1 MFHAAEQRP
10 FDVSRAVL
18 QEMAFYP
25 PAHMTTLSS
34 LEQCLEKGLLK
45 PEESL
50 LVLEVNDMPLA
61 LVTVQL
67 VYHHVAQGMIGE
79 QPWLVSFCSICN
91 GGAVFSPRL
100 NDIALNFSARGVYDA
115 MILLG
120 DDETNSYWDHLTGVC
135 VHGPSSGR
143 QLKRLSNLLHSTAQ
157 RALVSH
163 PGIQVALSVLSA
175 EQQTEALEDDAWRQ
189 EAQPEWSARLQSTL
203 AHEDKRL
210 PRLDMGLGVW
220 AGKTSRYYSITH
232 LHGANNLIID
242 TLNDRN
248 LLVYID
254 PVSGTPDAFYTEAT
268 EAEFRR
274 TLIMLDS
281 GDIVRDG
288 AVFTQDGVQKPVER
302 PLQLFSR
309 WYAFAV
315 RFPRCEIYTP

>member
-1 MFHAAEQRP
+1 
-10 FDVSRAVL
+10 
-18 QEMAFYP
+18 
-25 PAHMTTLSS
+25 MTTLSS
-34 LEQCLEKGLLK
+34 LEQCVEKGLLK

-50 LVLEVNDMPLA
+50 LVLEVNHKPLA

-67 VYHHVAQGMIGE
+67 VYHHVAQGMMDG

-91 GGAVFSPRL
+91 GGAVFSPQF
-100 NDIALNFSARGVYDA
+100 NDTSLNFSARGVYDA

-120 DDETNSYWDHLTGVC
+120 DDETNSYWDHLSGLC
-135 VHGPSSGR
+135 VYGPSSGK

-175 EQQTEALEDDAWRQ
+175 EQQTEALDDDAWRQ
-189 EAQPEWSARLQSTL
+189 EAQPEWSARMLSTL
-203 AHEDKRL
+203 AHDDHRL
-210 PRLDMGLGVW
+210 PRLDIGLGVW
-220 AGKTSRYYSITH
+220 AGRTSRYYPISH
-232 LHGANNLIID
+232 LHGANNIIID
-242 TLNDRN
+242 NLNGRN

-254 PVSGTPDAFYTEAT
+254 PVSITPDAFYTNAT
-268 EAEFRR
+268 TAEFRR
-274 TLIMLDS
+274 TLIVLDN

-288 AVFTQDGVQKPVER
+288 AVFTHDGVQKPVER

-315 RFPRCEIYTP
+315 RFPGCEIYMPQFA